1 MLRIRKRDGQ
11 KFRNKSRIYPSI
23 NGDNSC
29 NNIIINEN
37 IISILLNKPLTNM
50 KPLYKIKDCD
60 FTLIKYGEYENI
72 ININY
77 NLTQLKIIAKFY
89 NLKLSGNKDEL
100 KKRIYNYLYYS
111 NFAIIIQKNVRSYFI
126 KKYVLLHGQGFKKK
140 SLCANDADFCTLDY
154 LTEIPYNQF
163 ISIKDEENF
172 IYGFDIK
179 SLYNL
184 YLKTKTTVE
193 NPFNKKV
200 LHKNVYRQL
209 MNFIKLSK
217 LLNIETSINYEELS
231 GLNETRKLEMKILTL
246 FQTMDSLGNYTN
258 ISWFNNLDKYEL
270 IRFIRELMEIWNY
283 RAALTQEVKQEICP
297 PYGEPFAY
305 MNIHMHL
312 ISAYDSDVIKKNAL
326 NIINEFINKG
336 IDNDSRVLGSNYVLC
351 ALTLVSSEAA
361 EALPWLYESVL
372 YEEN

>member
-11 KFRNKSRIYPSI
+11 KLRNKSKIYPSVF
-23 NGDNSC
+23 GDNSC

-37 IISILLNKPLTNM
+37 IISILLNKPLISI

-60 FTLIKYGEYENI
+60 FTLIKYSEYENI
-72 ININY
+72 INVNY
-77 NLTQLKIIAKFY
+77 NLTQLKTIAKFY

-126 KKYVLLHGQGFKKK
+126 KKYVLLHGPGFKDK
-140 SLCANDADFCTLDY
+140 SLCANDADFCTLDE

-184 YLKTKTTVE
+184 YLKNKTSVE

-200 LHKNVYRQL
+200 LHKNVYKQL
-209 MNFIKLSK
+209 IKFIKLSRM
-217 LLNIETSINYEELS
+217 LNIKTSINYEELT
-231 GLNETRKLEMKILTL
+231 GLNETRKLEMKVLTL

-258 ISWFNNLDKYEL
+258 ITWFNNLDKYEL

-283 RAALTQEVKQEICP
+283 RAALSQEVKREICP

-312 ISAYDSDVIKKNAL
+312 ISAYDIESIKKNAV
-326 NIINEFINKG
+326 NIINELINKG
-336 IDNDSRVLGSNYVLC
+336 IDNESRVLGSNYVLC

>member
-1 MLRIRKRDGQ
+1 MLRIRKKDDQ
-11 KFRNKSRIYPSI
+11 NIRNKSKKYQSLFV
-23 NGDNSC
+23 DNSC

-37 IISILLNKPLTNM
+37 IISILLNKPLTNV
-50 KPLYKIKDCD
+50 KPLYKIQDCD
-60 FTLIKYGEYENI
+60 FTLIKYNEYENI

-77 NLTQLKIIAKFY
+77 NLTQLRCISKFY
-89 NLKLSGNKDEL
+89 NLRLSGNKNEL

-126 KKYVLLHGQGFKKK
+126 KKYILLHGPGFKNK
-140 SLCANDADFCTLDY
+140 SLCTNDADFCTLDY
-154 LTEIPYNQF
+154 LSEIPYNQF
-163 ISIKDEENF
+163 ISIRDKENF

-184 YLKTKTTVE
+184 YLKNKTSVE

-200 LHKNVYRQL
+200 LDKSVYKQL
-209 MNFIKLSK
+209 IKFIKLSR
-217 LLNIETSINYEELS
+217 LLNINTSINYEELTS
-231 GLNETRKLEMKILTL
+231 LNETHKLEMKVLTL
-246 FQTMDSLGNYTN
+246 FQTIDSLGNYTN

-283 RAALTQEVKQEICP
+283 RAGLSQEVKREICP
-297 PYGEPFAY
+297 PYGDPFKY
-305 MNIHMHL
+305 MNIYMNL
-312 ISAYDSDVIKKNAL
+312 ITTYDIDIIKKNAL
-326 NIINEFINKG
+326 NIISEFINKG

-361 EALPWLYESVL
+361 EALPWLYESVF
-372 YEEN
+372 YDEN

>member
-1 MLRIRKRDGQ
+1 M
-11 KFRNKSRIYPSI
+11 
-23 NGDNSC
+23 
-29 NNIIINEN
+29 
-37 IISILLNKPLTNM
+37 
-50 KPLYKIKDCD
+50 
-60 FTLIKYGEYENI
+60 
-72 ININY
+72 
-77 NLTQLKIIAKFY
+77 
-89 NLKLSGNKDEL
+89 SGNKDEL

-111 NFAIIIQKNVRSYFI
+111 YFAIFIQKIVRKYFI
-126 KKYVLLHGQGFKKK
+126 KKYISFHGPGFHDK
-140 SLCANDADFCTLDY
+140 SLCTNDADFCTLDD

-200 LHKNVYRQL
+200 LHKNVYKQL
-209 MNFIKLSK
+209 IKFIKLSR
-217 LLNIETSINYEELS
+217 LLNIKTSINYEELT
-231 GLNETRKLEMKILTL
+231 GLNETRKLEMKVLTL

-258 ISWFNNLDKYEL
+258 ISWFNNLTKYEL
-270 IRFIRELMEIWNY
+270 IRFIRELIEIWNY
-283 RAALTQEVKQEICP
+283 RAGLTQEVKQEICS
-297 PYGEPFAY
+297 PYGKPFAY

-312 ISAYDSDVIKKNAL
+312 ITGYDIAIIKKNAL

-336 IDNDSRVLGSNYVLC
+336 IDNDSRVLGSYYVLS
-351 ALTLVSSEAA
+351 ALTLVSNEAA

-372 YEEN
+372 YDEN